1 MSVYPIADYYTVFP
15 SAGDV
20 TNASNGESVFNVP
33 TSTYS
38 SNAKGQYCLVSISD
52 ASLDVDDQELP
63 IMISLSNV
71 LNNGGDEA
79 IIATFSVTAEQG
91 NTRFHHTFTNNT
103 TKYLIPARPS
113 QLRIKGMLEDGTASA
128 ITTGCL
134 TFKFE
139 YLSKEAV
146 KAMNEE
152 SDYNTF

>member
-1 MSVYPIADYYTVFP
+1 MSVYPIADYYSVFP

-20 TNASNGESVFNVP
+20 TNLGNGESVFNIP
-33 TSTYS
+33 ASTYS

-52 ASLDVDDQELP
+52 ASLDVENEDSP

-71 LNNGGDEA
+71 LNNGGSEA
-79 IIATFSVTAEQG
+79 IIATFSITAEQG
-91 NTRFHHTFTNNT
+91 NTRFHHTFINNT

-113 QLRIKGMLEDGTASA
+113 QLRIKGILEDGTALAVAS
-128 ITTGCL
+128 GCL